1 MSKYVKTHYSCA
13 ELAALKL
20 PGFPGT
26 ERGYRDLVAR
36 ERWTYIEEDSRGR
49 SGVIRRYSPPPQ
61 VAKLIASHHKVQ
73 ADGAA
78 ARAAR
83 AIKAAVHAQAVA
95 ESNARTAAAVDD
107 LWAQLSP
114 RGREKFDAHFE
125 IILAWRNFFAA
136 RQPMK
141 RNESF
146 AAFAAAYNARHLA
159 GIDEPMRKAYPTV
172 SERSIQRWV
181 LKNER
186 QGLVVMADRRNMKGD
201 GGRSTI
207 EQHPELEKLVLGVL
221 AEKPHISHTHLQE
234 IINHGRIDK
243 QSGEILWPEIS
254 YSSLHRYISK
264 WKAQNAQ
271 THLLATNPDAW
282 KSKYLSSLGRLDG
295 DIVRLNQR
303 WEMDGTPA
311 DWMLRGGR
319 YTASVVVDVWSRRAK
334 ILFSKT
340 PRTETNKALMRAAI
354 LDWGV
359 PEVAKTDNGSDYVS
373 REMQLFFE
381 EAGIDG
387 VQSNKFAPWEK
398 AHVESFIKTYLH
410 SMLELL
416 DAFIGH
422 NVAERK
428 ALQARASF
436 AEQLFKKNAVVD
448 VDMTVEEMQRLTD
461 AWLEGT
467 YHRDEHST
475 LGMSPFERAASW
487 PGAVRRVG
495 SERALDILLW
505 RPVNKAPVISA
516 KGIRYDKAWFI
527 HELLP
532 LHAGKDADIRLNPAD
547 LGRMVVRVDGQFLCI
562 AECPERTGIDQAAV
576 AAKGRA
582 IQAEWAREER
592 AKMRERRKGL
602 STDALVR
609 ELILDRAREA
619 GKVAMLPKKAE
630 AHVTPALADAEE
642 AAARLAGEIA
652 SIALDPVL
660 AVPPSIRPARPEPS
674 AKVSVIPET
683 PELRYRLWRD
693 LTDRF
698 QRGEVIAI
706 AQLEESPQLRRW
718 LTTWPQSAEGRSLLK
733 RYEESQ
739 KETGNPSG
747 NGLPALI
754 R

>member
-1 MSKYVKTHYSCA
+1 MKTHYSCA

-20 PGFPGT
+20 PGCPKNRQTWHALVKREGWPFIQCRGAGGKGGT
-26 ERGYRDLVAR
+26 RR
-36 ERWTYIEEDSRGR
+36 E
-49 SGVIRRYSPPPQ
+49 YSPPERI
-61 VAKLIASHHKVQ
+61 VKLIASQSKVQ
-73 ADGAA
+73 TDGAA
-78 ARAAR
+78 ARTAR
-83 AIKAAVHAQAVA
+83 AIKAAVHAQAEA
-95 ESNARTAAAVDD
+95 EKNAKTSAAFED

-114 RGREKFDAHFE
+114 RGREKFDARFE
-125 IILAWRNFFAA
+125 IVLAWRNFFAE
-136 RQPMK
+136 RQPLK
-141 RNESF
+141 KNESF
-146 AAFAAAYNARHLA
+146 HAFAAAYNAKHLP
-159 GIDEPMRKAYPTV
+159 GIPEAARKGYPTI
-172 SERSIQRWV
+172 SFRSIQRWV
-181 LKNER
+181 LENEER
-186 QGLVVMADRRNMKGD
+186 GLVVMADGRHRKG
-201 GGRSTI
+201 GGAHSTI

-221 AEKPHISHTHLQE
+221 AEKPHISHTHLQD
-234 IINHGRIDK
+234 IINHVRIDK
-243 QSGEILWPEIS
+243 ATGEILWPEIS
-254 YSSLHRYISK
+254 YSSLHRYINK

-354 LDWGV
+354 FDWGV

-410 SMLELL
+410 SLLELL

-428 ALQARASF
+428 AIQARASF
-436 AEQLFKKNAVVD
+436 AEQLFKKNAVVE

-467 YHRDEHST
+467 YHRDKHST

-487 PGAVRRVG
+487 TGAVRRVD

-505 RPVNKAPVISA
+505 KPVSRAPVISA

-532 LHAGKDADIRLNPAD
+532 LHAGKDADIRLDPTD
-547 LGRMVVRVDGQFLCI
+547 LGRMVVRVDGKFLCV

-582 IQAEWAREER
+582 IQQQWAKEER
-592 AKMRERRKGL
+592 AKMRERRRGL

-609 ELILDRAREA
+609 EIILDRAREA
-619 GKVAMLPKKAE
+619 GKVAMLPRKAE
-630 AHVTPALADAEE
+630 QHVTPALAEAER
-642 AAARLAGEIA
+642 AAASLAGEIGQSA
-652 SIALDPVL
+652 VDPVL
-660 AVPPSIRPARPEPS
+660 AVPPSIRPQRPEPS
-674 AKVSVIPET
+674 AKVSVVPET

>member
-1 MSKYVKTHYSCA
+1 MTKTHYSCA
-13 ELAALKL
+13 ELAALRL
-20 PGFPGT
+20 PGYPGT
-26 ERGYRDLVAR
+26 ERRFRDLVER
-36 ERWTYIEEDSRGR
+36 EGWAFVEIKSRGK
-49 SGVIRRYSPPPQ
+49 GGIRRDYAPPPA
-61 VAKLIASHHKVQ
+61 VAKLIASRQAIQ

-78 ARAAR
+78 ARTAR

-95 ESNARTAAAVDD
+95 ENNARTAVAFDD
-107 LWAQLSP
+107 LWVQLSP
-114 RGREKFDAHFE
+114 GGREKFDAKFE
-125 IILAWRNFFAA
+125 IVLAWRNFFAE
-136 RQPMK
+136 RGLK
-141 RNESF
+141 RKASF
-146 AAFAAAYNARHLA
+146 AAFAAAHNAKHLP
-159 GIDEPMRKAYPTV
+159 GITEAMRAAYPKI
-172 SERSIQRWV
+172 SARSIERWV
-181 LKNER
+181 LDNEKR
-186 QGLVVMADRRNMKGD
+186 GLVVMADGRHRKG
-201 GGRSTI
+201 GGTSTI
-207 EQHPELEKLVLGVL
+207 EQHPELEKLILGVL
-221 AEKPHISHTHLQE
+221 AEKPHVSHTHLQD

-243 QSGEILWPEIS
+243 QTGEVLWPEIT
-254 YSSLHRYISK
+254 YSALNRYISK

-271 THLLATNPDAW
+271 AHLLATNPDAW
-282 KSKYLSSLGRLDG
+282 KSKYLSSLGKLDG

-319 YTASVVVDVWSRRAK
+319 YNASVVIDVWSRRAK
-334 ILFSKT
+334 ILFSKSA
-340 PRTETNKALMRAAI
+340 RTETNKALMRRAV

-359 PEVAKTDNGSDYVS
+359 PEQAKTDNGSDYVS
-373 REMQLFFE
+373 REMLLFFE
-381 EAGIDG
+381 DLGIDG
-387 VQSNKFAPWEK
+387 VQSAKFSPWEK

-428 ALQARASF
+428 AIQARASF
-436 AEQLFKKNAVVD
+436 AEQLFSKNAVVE
-448 VDMTVEEMQRLTD
+448 VDMTVEELQALTD

-467 YHRDEHST
+467 YHRNEHST
-475 LGMSPFERAASW
+475 LGVSPFERAASW
-487 PGAVRRVG
+487 TGAIRRVG

-505 RPVNKAPVISA
+505 KPVKRAPVISA

-532 LHAGKDADIRLNPAD
+532 LHADKDADIRLDPAD
-547 LGRMVVRVDGQFLCI
+547 LGRMVVRVDGKFLCI

-582 IQAEWAREER
+582 LQREWANEER
-592 AKMRERRKGL
+592 ARTRERRKGL
-602 STDALVR
+602 STDAIVR
-609 ELILDRAREA
+609 GIILDRAREA
-619 GKVAMLPKKAE
+619 GKVAMLPKRAE
-630 AHVTPALADAEE
+630 SHATAALTEAEE
-642 AAARLAGEIA
+642 IAARLAGEIRPA
-652 SIALDPVL
+652 AEDPVL
-660 AVPPSIRPARPEPS
+660 SVPPSIRPARPEPS
-674 AKVSVIPET
+674 AKVGVIPET

-733 RYEESQ
+733 RYEESK